1 MGRPAPAD
9 YSRGWQKIL
18 QQRSITRPL
27 LKHKVG
33 NCERILVWHE
43 DGHLQL
49 KYGSRII
56 YDSASYSSEK
66 FTKFTVNNHWCWPPA
81 RSVSL
86 VLIQSKI

>member
-1 MGRPAPAD
+1 VGRPVPAD

-27 LKHKVG
+27 LKHKVK
-33 NCERILVWHE
+33 NCGRILVWHE

-56 YDSASYSSEK
+56 TLVK
-66 FTKFTVNNHWCWPPA
+66 TVGCFGIIMHNRQFNSH
-81 RSVSL
+81 
-86 VLIQSKI
+86 